1 MALKRQRME
10 MGWTL
15 EREKMVMEMELRR
28 QELQAEAELRVA
40 KAVTDA
46 DISTN
51 AEELEMFEFRGARE
65 SERNSRTRER
75 VGFERAAEKA
85 NARGC

>member
-1 MALKRQRME
+1 
-10 MGWTL
+10 
-15 EREKMVMEMELRR
+15 MVMEMELRR

-51 AEELEMFEFRGARE
+51 LP
-65 SERNSRTRER
+65 RN
-75 VGFERAAEKA
+75 
-85 NARGC
+85 